1 MQNNL
6 KGWVSCGGSNRQQHE
21 KVENKK
27 KGGQCILHK
36 EDALIIPSFL
46 AIPWPP
52 RIVTYVAKQH
62 KVLLFCDTWT

>member
-46 AIPWPP
+46 AIP
-52 RIVTYVAKQH
+52 
-62 KVLLFCDTWT
+62 